1 MGYDPSVE
9 LEAALLEALAG
20 TGMTAVE
27 NRHVVLLSHGVDGVE
42 ERLEVLLCI
51 DILLAVG

>member
-9 LEAALLEALAG
+9 LEAALLEAFAG

-42 ERLEVLLCI
+42 KRQEVLLCI